1 MLMIPNILTPF
12 NSIKT
17 LPFRSLWSYG
27 HVALYTYEYLLYYYF
42 TTLLKPHLCPDGAVA
57 PLPRALNAPFPDFS
71 YHYYSAFRIHHV
83 FLHHHCPSH
92 TNSVES
98 QDNQSTALF
107 DMRHLNNRT
116 IFLHLCVF
124 VVPLSCH
131 KRLLLHWAMILNPLL
146 IYVAASYTLVLT
158 LIFSPNVF
166 LYSYLSPSDCR
177 HLIPLNAL
185 TRSYN
190 ESRHLIART
199 TTQAVSPFDSV
210 QHYHYVATWYRMS
223 TKSPIDINFLMLLIP
238 NILTPFNS
246 KDSAV
251 SKKYLL
257 VAIGL
262 IVTEI

>member
-1 MLMIPNILTPF
+1 MST
-12 NSIKT
+12 
-17 LPFRSLWSYG
+17 
-27 HVALYTYEYLLYYYF
+27 LLYYYF

-166 LYSYLSPSDCR
+166 LYSYLSPRRGYTIGDGWGC
-177 HLIPLNAL
+177 IPPHQP
-185 TRSYN
+185 Y
-190 ESRHLIART
+190 
-199 TTQAVSPFDSV
+199 P
-210 QHYHYVATWYRMS
+210 
-223 TKSPIDINFLMLLIP
+223 
-238 NILTPFNS
+238 
-246 KDSAV
+246 
-251 SKKYLL
+251 KKLQPCSL
-257 VAIGL
+257 FAGH
-262 IVTEI
+262 